1 MQAPLVRDA
10 LGRVGTPVLL
20 GDPHRIL
27 PQFRLLVHLHRALPI
42 LTFEVPALGL
52 AVVAVGLKL
61 PSEVDVG
68 LAQEI
73 FSVETHQPDHLV
85 KLPVALIHLDREV
98 VLLHRQVHLLSFLVP
113 SGGLELL
120 AALHVQLVGVRVS
133 HVAHR
138 DFVCVFPLVSSAV
151 HLHSL
156 AGLTRAEEAALG
168 LLVVPRLLV
177 VPPDSLVK
185 ALELVVVAAPLGLAL
200 DNLQRLFP
208 VFTLNSSLDSFDP
221 ATSLD
226 EVVDGGILLLHVN
239 QVIAPL
245 FLQRSDLLGR

>member
-1 MQAPLVRDA
+1 MC
-10 LGRVGTPVLL
+10 
-20 GDPHRIL
+20 I
-27 PQFRLLVHLHRALPI
+27 
-42 LTFEVPALGL
+42 
-52 AVVAVGLKL
+52 
-61 PSEVDVG
+61 
-68 LAQEI
+68 
-73 FSVETHQPDHLV
+73 
-85 KLPVALIHLDREV
+85 
-98 VLLHRQVHLLSFLVP
+98 
-113 SGGLELL
+113 
-120 AALHVQLVGVRVS
+120 
-133 HVAHR
+133 
-138 DFVCVFPLVSSAV
+138 FPLVSSAV